1 MNFGYMNYGYFNNQ
15 NFNNNPFINPQMI
28 NPLAE
33 YKEEKILGS
42 GHYGCVK
49 LVKDRCGNIF
59 ALKEIKIMGKKNE
72 KKNLSR
78 ESTIPLKLSHKN
90 IIKYYKSFEYDGSF
104 YILAEYFESINL
116 EEFIDKRIKLSKT
129 NTQDSNHF
137 DENLIIFIFK
147 QILEGLEY
155 LHSKGI
161 AHRDIK
167 PDNILINSQNQIKIT
182 DFGLAAYLEGNDK
195 GDLKGGKT
203 RVGTAS
209 YGAPEIVFFKEF
221 NEIDVDV
228 SCDIFSLG
236 YTIHKLMF
244 FELPTKTTK
253 EKRVNN
259 PNLEKKYEN
268 LYNIYLVML
277 IKQMFEKEKSRRPTA
292 SQCLYLLNSIINFI
306 NMNNNFNKKCEEIY
320 KWNCEFNEMIKQNQK
335 NKKQIEIKN
344 TKLLTSMKCL
354 LSFFYIV
361 GNMRDIMKNIEIKLT
376 NQELNNSFIS
386 IFHKMFNCV
395 HLKEAG
401 FTDEFCFNNNINN
414 FIVQLFNN
422 ENNTQNGVR
431 PIILYYNI
439 LDIVNKEFKKYA
451 DIFNYNIYSFQNQFF
466 APCFP
471 QNLRMQMLNMIN
483 QYKDIVKNPLV
494 HNFSFFL
501 FSVYKCYNCGAVF
514 QVLPNTYKTAYFLQL
529 DVNPNSQDISITNLL
544 NNKFWVRPTSY
555 CYKCYNCQVYGN
567 AVEQLYMMNSPDYL
581 VMELVDQYSMRVETK
596 LDLANFKASSEGPYL
611 YELLAVVCYNLE
623 QKTYEITNSNTNI
636 WSKLNYLTAN
646 SPSMIIYKKACHN
659 I

>member
-1 MNFGYMNYGYFNNQ
+1 M
-15 NFNNNPFINPQMI
+15 
-28 NPLAE
+28 
-33 YKEEKILGS
+33 
-42 GHYGCVK
+42 
-49 LVKDRCGNIF
+49 
-59 ALKEIKIMGKKNE
+59 
-72 KKNLSR
+72 
-78 ESTIPLKLSHKN
+78 T
-90 IIKYYKSFEYDGSF
+90 
-104 YILAEYFESINL
+104 
-116 EEFIDKRIKLSKT
+116 KT
-129 NTQDSNHF
+129 NTQDKSNHF

-221 NEIDVDV
+221 NEIDV

-253 EKRVNN
+253 EKRENN
-259 PNLEKKYEN
+259 PNLEKKYES
-268 LYNIYLVML
+268 LYNIYLVIL
-277 IKQMFEKEKSRRPTA
+277 IKKMFEKEKSKRPTA
-292 SQCLYLLNSIINFI
+292 SQYLYLLNSINNFI
-306 NMNNNFNKKCEEIY
+306 NMNNYNFNKKCEEIN
-320 KWNCEFNEMIKQNQK
+320 KWNCELSEMIKENKK
-335 NKKQIEIKN
+335 NKKQIDIKN

-354 LSFFYIV
+354 LNFFYIV
-361 GNMRDIMKNIEIKLT
+361 DSMRDIMKNIEIKLS

-386 IFHKMFNCV
+386 IFHKMFNSV
-395 HLKEAG
+395 YLKEAG
-401 FTDEFCFNNNINN
+401 LTDEFCFNNNINN
-414 FIVQLFNN
+414 FIVELFNN
-422 ENNTQNGVR
+422 ENNKQNGVR

-439 LDIVNKEFKKYA
+439 LEIVNKESKKYSK
-451 DIFNYNIYSFQNQFF
+451 IFNYNIYSFQNKFF
-466 APCFP
+466 SPCFQ
-471 QNLRMQMLNMIN
+471 QNLFMPMSNMID
-483 QYKDIVKNPLV
+483 QYKEIVKNPLV

-501 FSVYKCYNCGAVF
+501 FSAYKCYNCGAVV
-514 QVLPNTYKTAYFLQL
+514 QVFPNTYQTAYFLQL
-529 DVNPNSQDISITNLL
+529 DVNSNSQDISIANLL
-544 NNKFWVRPTSY
+544 NNKFGVKPTGY

-596 LDLANFKASSEGPYL
+596 LDIRNFKASFEGPYL
-611 YELLAVVCYNLE
+611 YELLAVICYNLE
-623 QKTYEITNSNTNI
+623 QYKYEINNCNINI
-636 WSKLNYLTAN
+636 WSKLGYLTCN
-646 SPSMIIYKKACHN
+646 SPSMIIYKKAGNN